1 MKWGFAPPLRGPPLG
16 AGPLDPPPM
25 ALRASG
31 GAAAPAP
38 PRGRVRIAGP
48 RRPRTPRNNAG
59 GCVPGPGAAR
69 APPGPLGSSAAL
81 RRHQRY
87 ARRSRLSAGPFLRTP
102 RPLLRRGPCPC
113 AGRSGAARPPPL
125 RGPGPAHGALAS
137 LAGPAPRGSPPA
149 PSLGRL
155 CAAARLRG
163 RSLAPSGS
171 GSGIRSGCGLPVRSP
186 LLRSASAAPQRV
198 APPGPPRPV
207 PLRGLRGRLPPA
219 PGGPRP
225 SAVVWWLRPP
235 GPCCAP
241 APARACWCLF
251 RAAVRAVGLSPAP
264 PRPAAPA
271 GGSGGHEACGRA
283 SPPFPAA
290 PGGSPM
296 GRASRAPLLSRGRGP
311 GGAPRRF
318 FGMVDSPKIVNRVSL
333 HGACGPPPGL
343 SL

>member
-16 AGPLDPPPM
+16 PGPLGPPAM

-48 RRPRTPRNNAG
+48 RRPRTPRNDAG

-113 AGRSGAARPPPL
+113 AGRSGAARPAPL

-149 PSLGRL
+149 LTLGRL

-225 SAVVWWLRPP
+225 SAAVWVAAPP
-235 GPCCAP
+235 GALLR
-241 APARACWCLF
+241 ARACAGLLVPLSCRCARRGALPCAPPPRRPRWGLRGARGLWPGFAPLPGSAGRVPHGARFSRPTPEPGPRSGRRAAPLF
-251 RAAVRAVGLSPAP
+251 R
-264 PRPAAPA
+264 
-271 GGSGGHEACGRA
+271 
-283 SPPFPAA
+283 
-290 PGGSPM
+290 
-296 GRASRAPLLSRGRGP
+296 
-311 GGAPRRF
+311 
-318 FGMVDSPKIVNRVSL
+318 
-333 HGACGPPPGL
+333 HG
-343 SL
+343 

>member
-59 GCVPGPGAAR
+59 GCVPGPGATR

-113 AGRSGAARPPPL
+113 AGRSGAARPAPL

-137 LAGPAPRGSPPA
+137 LAGPAPRGSPPGSVA
-149 PSLGRL
+149 RPLVRR
-155 CAAARLRG
+155 CAAPRALAGPVWFGLRHPLRLRAPC
-163 RSLAPSGS
+163 SVALAP
-171 GSGIRSGCGLPVRSP
+171 
-186 LLRSASAAPQRV
+186 LR
-198 APPGPPRPV
+198 
-207 PLRGLRGRLPPA
+207 LRR
-219 PGGPRP
+219 
-225 SAVVWWLRPP
+225 
-235 GPCCAP
+235 
-241 APARACWCLF
+241 APARGPA
-251 RAAVRAVGLSPAP
+251 GSPP
-264 PRPAAPA
+264 PRPA
-271 GGSGGHEACGRA
+271 SRA
-283 SPPFPAA
+283 SGAA
-290 PGGSPM
+290 
-296 GRASRAPLLSRGRGP
+296 ASGP
-311 GGAPRRF
+311 GGPAAFGRGLVAAPPGALLRARACAGLLVPLSCRCACRGALPCAPPPRRPRWGLRGAQGLWPGF
-318 FGMVDSPKIVNRVSL
+318 APLPGCAGRVP
-333 HGACGPPPGL
+333 HGARFSRPTPEPGPRSGRRAAPLFRHG
-343 SL
+343 

>member
-16 AGPLDPPPM
+16 PGPLGPPAM

-48 RRPRTPRNNAG
+48 RRPRTPRNDAG

-87 ARRSRLSAGPFLRTP
+87 ARRSRLSAGPFMRTP

-113 AGRSGAARPPPL
+113 AGRSGAARPAPL
-125 RGPGPAHGALAS
+125 RGPGPAHGARAS
-137 LAGPAPRGSPPA
+137 RAGPAPRGSPPA
-149 PSLGRL
+149 PSLGP
-155 CAAARLRG
+155 CA
-163 RSLAPSGS
+163 
-171 GSGIRSGCGLPVRSP
+171 
-186 LLRSASAAPQRV
+186 
-198 APPGPPRPV
+198 
-207 PLRGLRGRLPPA
+207 PLRGSADARWPRLVRAPASAPAAGSLFGRPCSAPP
-219 PGGPRP
+219 PPRP
-225 SAVVWWLRPP
+225 SAWPRRVPPAPSRFAGFGGGCLRPRGARGLRPRSGWLRPP

-251 RAAVRAVGLSPAP
+251 RAAVLAVGLSPAP

-271 GGSGGHEACGRA
+271 GGSGEREACGRA
-283 SPPFPAA
+283 SPPFPAP

>member
-87 ARRSRLSAGPFLRTP
+87 ARRSRLSAGPFMRTP

-113 AGRSGAARPPPL
+113 AGRSGAARPAPL

-171 GSGIRSGCGLPVRSP
+171 R
-186 LLRSASAAPQRV
+186 LRH
-198 APPGPPRPV
+198 
-207 PLRGLRGRLPPA
+207 PLRLRAPCSVALAPLRL
-219 PGGPRP
+219 R
-225 SAVVWWLRPP
+225 R
-235 GPCCAP
+235 
-241 APARACWCLF
+241 APARGPA
-251 RAAVRAVGLSPAP
+251 GSPP
-264 PRPAAPA
+264 PRPA
-271 GGSGGHEACGRA
+271 SRA
-283 SPPFPAA
+283 SGAA
-290 PGGSPM
+290 
-296 GRASRAPLLSRGRGP
+296 ASGP
-311 GGAPRRF
+311 GGPAAFGRGLGGCAPRGLAARPRLRGLAGASF
-318 FGMVDSPKIVNRVSL
+318 VPLCSPWGSPLRPPAPPPPL
-333 HGACGPPPGL
+333 GAPGSARPVAGLRPPSRLRRAGPPWGALLAPH
-343 SL
+343 S

>member
-31 GAAAPAP
+31 GTAAPAP

-59 GCVPGPGAAR
+59 GCVPGPGATR

-81 RRHQRY
+81 RRHQ
-87 ARRSRLSAGPFLRTP
+87 AVCAPVPPVGGPFFAHSAAP
-102 RPLLRRGPCPC
+102 FAPGPL
-113 AGRSGAARPPPL
+113 PL
-125 RGPGPAHGALAS
+125 RGPLRRGAP
-137 LAGPAPRGSPPA
+137 GPAPRGSPPA

-225 SAVVWWLRPP
+225 SAAVWWLRPP

-271 GGSGGHEACGRA
+271 GGSGGREACGRA

>member
-1 MKWGFAPPLRGPPLG
+1 MGLRPPASRAPPRGG
-16 AGPLDPPPM
+16 APRPPPM

-59 GCVPGPGAAR
+59 GCVPGPQGPHPGR
-69 APPGPLGSSAAL
+69 SAPPL
-81 RRHQRY
+81 RFVAIKRY

-113 AGRSGAARPPPL
+113 AGRSGAARPAPL

-225 SAVVWWLRPP
+225 LAAVWWLRPP

-271 GGSGGHEACGRA
+271 GGSGGREACGRA

>member
-1 MKWGFAPPLRGPPLG
+1 MKWGYAPPLRGPPLG

-113 AGRSGAARPPPL
+113 AGRSGAARPAPL

-155 CAAARLRG
+155 CAATRLRG

-225 SAVVWWLRPP
+225 SAAVWWLRPP

-271 GGSGGHEACGRA
+271 GGLRGARGLWPGFAPLPGCAGRVPHGARFSRPTPEPGPRSGRR
-283 SPPFPAA
+283 AA
-290 PGGSPM
+290 PLF
-296 GRASRAPLLSRGRGP
+296 R
-311 GGAPRRF
+311 
-318 FGMVDSPKIVNRVSL
+318 
-333 HGACGPPPGL
+333 HG
-343 SL
+343 